1 MDLKP
6 LMDPS
11 VIGIAVSVILV
22 VAVLASLYVWR
33 RRTIVA
39 ALRQRFG
46 PEYER
51 AVREHG
57 SERRAEAQLVDR
69 EKRVDLLKVRD
80 LDPISGSAVSL
91 RR

>member
-11 VIGIAVSVILV
+11 VIGIAVLVILV

-33 RRTIVA
+33 RRTRVA
-39 ALRQRFG
+39 ALRQLFA
-46 PEYER
+46 PEYE
-51 AVREHG
+51 REHG

-80 LDPISGSAVSL
+80 LDPTSGSAVSL

>member
-33 RRTIVA
+33 RRTRVA
-39 ALRQRFG
+39 ALRQLFG
-46 PEYER
+46 PEYE
-51 AVREHG
+51 REHG
-57 SERRAEAQLVDR
+57 SERRAEAQVVDR
-69 EKRVDLLKVRD
+69 EERVDLLNVRD
-80 LDPISGSAVSL
+80 LDPTSGSAVSL

>member
-11 VIGIAVSVILV
+11 VIGIAVLVILV
-22 VAVLASLYVWR
+22 VAVLASLWR
-33 RRTIVA
+33 RRTRVA
-39 ALRQRFG
+39 ALRRLFG
-46 PEYER
+46 PEYE
-51 AVREHG
+51 REHG

-69 EKRVDLLKVRD
+69 EERVDLLNVRD
-80 LDPISGSAVSL
+80 LDPTSGSAVSL

>member
-6 LMDPS
+6 LLDPS

-33 RRTIVA
+33 RRTRVA
-39 ALRQRFG
+39 ALRHFFG
-46 PEYER
+46 PDYER

-57 SERRAEAQLVDR
+57 SECRAEAQLVDR

-80 LDPISGSAVSL
+80 LDPTEQERLSA
-91 RR
+91 

>member
-22 VAVLASLYVWR
+22 AAVLAPLYVWR
-33 RRTIVA
+33 HRTRVA
-39 ALRQRFG
+39 ALRRLFG
-46 PEYER
+46 PAYER

-57 SERRAEAQLVDR
+57 SSERRAEAQLVDR

-80 LDPISGSAVSL
+80 LDPTERERFSAL
-91 RR
+91 